1 MKVSLAITVLNEGDH
16 IRRLFDSIVK
26 QTHQPD
32 EVVVCDGGS
41 RDNTLQVIREY
52 EKKLPL
58 KIVTKEG
65 ANISQGR
72 NEAIRNASYEIVA
85 VTDAG
90 VWLEENWLEELVNS
104 NQWAVGSEQPSAI
117 SHPPLAMVA
126 GFYQS
131 DPQNIF
137 EIALGATTLPDVE
150 EINPQ
155 KFLPSSRSVAFLK
168 SAWEAVGGYPE
179 WLDFSEDVVF
189 DLKMREKFGVHTFA
203 PKAIV
208 HFRPRPTL
216 LAFMKQYFNY
226 AKGDGKSNLW
236 WKIHLIRYITYLI
249 VLPLGVYAAWVNPL
263 LWYAGALA
271 MVAYVRRP
279 LTRLIRQRRL
289 LLVALV
295 LVPVIRVAGDV
306 AKMIGYPVGVWWRI
320 KNQTARVR
328 ASR

>member
-1 MKVSLAITVLNEGDH
+1 MKVSLAITVLNESDH
-16 IRRLFDSIVK
+16 IRRLFDSVVK
-26 QTHQPD
+26 QTRQPD

-41 RDNTLQVIREY
+41 KDNTLDLIREY
-52 EKKLPL
+52 SNRLPL

-72 NEAIRNASYEIVA
+72 NEAIRNASHEIVA

-90 VWLEENWLEELVNS
+90 VWLEERWLEELLKGIGDQRLEIKSNLQSPISNS
-104 NQWAVGSEQPSAI
+104 
-117 SHPPLAMVA
+117 LVA
-126 GFYQS
+126 GFFQS

-168 SAWEAVGGYPE
+168 KAWEAVGGYPE
-179 WLDFSEDVVF
+179 WLDFSEDVIF
-189 DLKMREKFGVHTFA
+189 DLKMRQKFGDFVFA
-203 PKAIV
+203 PKAIA

-216 LAFMKQYFNY
+216 FSFMKQYFNY
-226 AKGDGKSNLW
+226 AKGDGKANLW
-236 WKIHLIRYITYLI
+236 LKIHLVRYVTYLI
-249 VLPLGVYAAWVNPL
+249 VVPLGVYAAWVNPL

-279 LTRLIRQRRL
+279 LARLIRQRRL
-289 LLVALV
+289 SLVALV
-295 LVPVIRVAGDV
+295 WVPVIRVAGDV
-306 AKMIGYPVGVWWRI
+306 AKMLGYPIGVWWRI
-320 KNQTARVR
+320 KNRSA
-328 ASR
+328 

>member
-1 MKVSLAITVLNEGDH
+1 M
-16 IRRLFDSIVK
+16 K
-26 QTHQPD
+26 QTRQPD

-41 RDNTLQVIREY
+41 KDNTLDVIREY
-52 EKKLPL
+52 ENRLPL
-58 KIVTKEG
+58 KIVVKEG

-90 VWLEENWLEELVNS
+90 VWLEENWLEQLLVISNWGDAS
-104 NQWAVGSEQPSAI
+104 NQLPITNYS
-117 SHPPLAMVA
+117 LVA

-150 EINPQ
+150 EINPG
-155 KFLPSSRSVAFLK
+155 KFLPSSRSVACLK

-189 DLKMREKFGVHTFA
+189 DLKMRQKFGDYAFA

-226 AKGDGKSNLW
+226 AKGDGKANLW
-236 WKIHLIRYITYLI
+236 LKIHLIRYLTYL
-249 VLPLGVYAAWVNPL
+249 VVVPLGVYAAWVNPL

-289 LLVALV
+289 SLGALV

-306 AKMIGYPVGVWWRI
+306 AKMIGYPLGVWWRLGQRI
-320 KNQTARVR
+320 K
-328 ASR
+328 

>member
-16 IRRLFDSIVK
+16 IRRLLDSVVK
-26 QTHQPD
+26 QTRQPD

-41 RDNTLQVIREY
+41 KDNTLDVIREY
-52 EKKLPL
+52 ENRLPL
-58 KIVTKEG
+58 KIVIKDG

-72 NEAIRNASYEIVA
+72 NEAIRNATHEIVA

-90 VWLEENWLEELVNS
+90 VWLEERWLEELLVIS
-104 NQWAVGSEQPSAI
+104 NWDHQLPITNYS
-117 SHPPLAMVA
+117 LVA
-126 GFYQS
+126 GFFQS

-189 DLKMREKFGVHTFA
+189 DLKMRQQFGDFAFA
-203 PKAIV
+203 PKAIA

-216 LAFMKQYFNY
+216 FSFMKQYINY
-226 AKGDGKSNLW
+226 AKGDGKANLW
-236 WKIHLIRYITYLI
+236 LKIHLIRYITYLI
-249 VLPLGVYAAWVNPL
+249 VVPLGIYAAWVNPL

-279 LTRLIRQRRL
+279 LARLIRQRRL
-289 LLVALV
+289 SLVALV
-295 LVPVIRVAGDV
+295 WVPAIRVAGDV
-306 AKMIGYPVGVWWRI
+306 AKMIGYPIGVWWRLGNRI
-320 KNQTARVR
+320 K
-328 ASR
+328 

>member
-1 MKVSLAITVLNEGDH
+1 MKVSLAITVLNEGEH
-16 IRRLFDSIVK
+16 IRRLLDSVVK
-26 QTHQPD
+26 QTRQPD

-72 NEAIRNASYEIVA
+72 NEAIRNASHEIVA

-90 VWLEENWLEELVNS
+90 VWLEENWLEQLLVISNWEETS
-104 NQWAVGSEQPSAI
+104 NQLSITNYS
-117 SHPPLAMVA
+117 LVA
-126 GFYQS
+126 GFFQS
-131 DPQNIF
+131 DPQNVF

-150 EINPQ
+150 EINPG

-168 SAWEAVGGYPE
+168 SAWGKVGGYPE
-179 WLDFSEDVVF
+179 WLDFSEDVIF
-189 DLKMREKFGVHTFA
+189 DLKMREKFGDFAFA
-203 PKAIV
+203 PKAIA

-226 AKGDGKSNLW
+226 AEGDGKADLW
-236 WKIHLIRYITYLI
+236 LKIHLIRYITYL
-249 VLPLGVYAAWVNPL
+249 VVVPLGIYAAWVNPL

-279 LTRLIRQRRL
+279 LARLMRQRRL
-289 LLVALV
+289 SLAAIV
-295 LVPVIRVAGDV
+295 LVPLIRVAGDV

-320 KNQTARVR
+320 KNQTARFR

>member
-16 IRRLFDSIVK
+16 IRRLLDSMVK
-26 QTHQPD
+26 QTRQPD

-52 EKKLPL
+52 EKKLSL
-58 KIVTKEG
+58 RIVLKEG

-72 NEAIRNASYEIVA
+72 NEAIRNASHEIVA

-90 VWLEENWLEELVNS
+90 VWLEENWLEELLF
-104 NQWAVGSEQPSAI
+104 AI
-117 SHPPLAMVA
+117 SHSPSALVA
-126 GFYQS
+126 GFFQS
-131 DPQNIF
+131 DPQNVF

-189 DLKMREKFGVHTFA
+189 DLKMRQQFGDYAFA
-203 PKAIV
+203 PKAIA

-226 AKGDGKSNLW
+226 AKGDGKANLW
-236 WKIHLIRYITYLI
+236 FKIHFIRYLTYLI
-249 VLPLGVYAAWVNPL
+249 VVPLGVYAAWVNPL

-271 MVAYVRRP
+271 LVAYVRRP
-279 LTRLIRQRRL
+279 LARLIRQRRL
-289 LLVALV
+289 SLVALV
-295 LVPVIRVAGDV
+295 WVPVIRVAGDV
-306 AKMIGYPVGVWWRI
+306 AKMIGYPIGVWWRI
-320 KNQTARVR
+320 KNRSAR
-328 ASR
+328 SR

>member
-1 MKVSLAITVLNEGDH
+1 MKVSLAITVLNESDH
-16 IRRLFDSIVK
+16 IRRLFDSVVK
-26 QTHQPD
+26 QTRQPD

-41 RDNTLQVIREY
+41 KDNTLDLIREY
-52 EKKLPL
+52 SNRLPL

-72 NEAIRNASYEIVA
+72 NEAIRNASHEIVA

-90 VWLEENWLEELVNS
+90 VWLEGNWLEELMKGFSVEMS
-104 NQWAVGSEQPSAI
+104 RRDVSAT
-117 SHPPLAMVA
+117 LVA
-126 GFYQS
+126 GFFQS

-155 KFLPSSRSVAFLK
+155 KFLPSSRSVAFFK
-168 SAWEAVGGYPE
+168 KAWEVVGGYPE
-179 WLDFSEDVVF
+179 WLDFSEDVIF
-189 DLKMREKFGVHTFA
+189 DLKMREKFGDYAFA
-203 PKAIV
+203 PKAIA

-216 LAFMKQYFNY
+216 FSFMKQYFNY
-226 AKGDGKSNLW
+226 AKGDGKANLW
-236 WKIHLIRYITYLI
+236 LKIHLIRYVTYLI
-249 VLPLGVYAAWVNPL
+249 VVPLGVYAAWVNPL

-279 LTRLIRQRRL
+279 LARLIRQRRL
-289 LLVALV
+289 SLGAIA

-306 AKMIGYPVGVWWRI
+306 AKMLGYPIGVWWRLGHRI
-320 KNQTARVR
+320 K
-328 ASR
+328 

>member
-1 MKVSLAITVLNEGDH
+1 MKVSLAITVLNESDH
-16 IRRLFDSIVK
+16 IRRLFDSVVK
-26 QTHQPD
+26 QTRQPD

-41 RDNTLQVIREY
+41 KDNTLDLIREY
-52 EKKLPL
+52 SNRLPL

-72 NEAIRNASYEIVA
+72 NEAIRNASHEIVA

-90 VWLEENWLEELVNS
+90 VWLEERWLEELLKGIGDQRLEIKSNLQSPISNS
-104 NQWAVGSEQPSAI
+104 
-117 SHPPLAMVA
+117 LVA
-126 GFYQS
+126 GFFQS

-168 SAWEAVGGYPE
+168 KAWEAVGGYPE
-179 WLDFSEDVVF
+179 WLDFSEDVIF
-189 DLKMREKFGVHTFA
+189 DLKMRQKFGDFVFA
-203 PKAIV
+203 PKAIA

-216 LAFMKQYFNY
+216 FSFMKQYFNY
-226 AKGDGKSNLW
+226 AKGDGKANLW
-236 WKIHLIRYITYLI
+236 LKIHLVRYVTYLI
-249 VLPLGVYAAWVNPL
+249 VVPLGVYAAWVNPL

-279 LTRLIRQRRL
+279 LARLIRQRRL
-289 LLVALV
+289 SLVALV
-295 LVPVIRVAGDV
+295 WVPVIRVAGDV
-306 AKMIGYPVGVWWRI
+306 AKMLGYPIGVWWRI
-320 KNQTARVR
+320 KNRNV
-328 ASR
+328 

>member
-1 MKVSLAITVLNEGDH
+1 MKVSLAITVLNESDH
-16 IRRLFDSIVK
+16 IRRLFDSVVK
-26 QTHQPD
+26 QTRQPD

-41 RDNTLQVIREY
+41 KDNTLDLIREY
-52 EKKLPL
+52 SNRLPL

-72 NEAIRNASYEIVA
+72 NEAIRNASHEIVA

-90 VWLEENWLEELVNS
+90 VWLEERWLEELLLKIKDQRLGEESLIINHYS
-104 NQWAVGSEQPSAI
+104 
-117 SHPPLAMVA
+117 LVA
-126 GFYQS
+126 GFFQS

-168 SAWEAVGGYPE
+168 KAWEAVGGYPE

-189 DLKMREKFGVHTFA
+189 DLKMRQQFGDYAFA

-226 AKGDGKSNLW
+226 AKGDGKANLW
-236 WKIHLIRYITYLI
+236 FKIHFIRYVTYLI
-249 VLPLGVYAAWVNPL
+249 VVPLGIYAAWVNPL

-279 LTRLIRQRRL
+279 LARLIRQRRL
-289 LLVALV
+289 SLVALV
-295 LVPVIRVAGDV
+295 WVPVIRVAGDV
-306 AKMIGYPVGVWWRI
+306 AKMIGYPTGVWWRI
-320 KNQTARVR
+320 KNRNV
-328 ASR
+328 

>member
-1 MKVSLAITVLNEGDH
+1 MKVSLAITVLNESDH
-16 IRRLFDSIVK
+16 IRRLFDSVVK
-26 QTHQPD
+26 QTRQPD

-41 RDNTLQVIREY
+41 KDNTLDLIREY
-52 EKKLPL
+52 SNRLPL

-72 NEAIRNASYEIVA
+72 NEAIRNASHEIVA

-90 VWLEENWLEELVNS
+90 VWLEERWLEELLLKIKDQRLGEESLIINHYS
-104 NQWAVGSEQPSAI
+104 
-117 SHPPLAMVA
+117 LVA
-126 GFYQS
+126 GFFQS

-168 SAWEAVGGYPE
+168 KAWEAVGGYPE

-189 DLKMREKFGVHTFA
+189 DLKMRQQFGDYAFA

-226 AKGDGKSNLW
+226 AKGDGKANLRF
-236 WKIHLIRYITYLI
+236 KIHFIRYVTYLI
-249 VLPLGVYAAWVNPL
+249 VVPLGIYAAWVNPL

-279 LTRLIRQRRL
+279 LARLIRQRRL
-289 LLVALV
+289 SLVALV
-295 LVPVIRVAGDV
+295 WVPVIRVAGDV
-306 AKMIGYPVGVWWRI
+306 AKMIGYPTGVWWRI
-320 KNQTARVR
+320 KNRNV
-328 ASR
+328 

>member
-16 IRRLFDSIVK
+16 IRRLLDSVVK

-41 RDNTLQVIREY
+41 RDNTLQVIRDY
-52 EKKLPL
+52 EDRLPL
-58 KIVTKEG
+58 KIVIKDG

-72 NEAIRNASYEIVA
+72 NEAIRNASHEIVA

-90 VWLEENWLEELVNS
+90 VWLDENWLEQLLVIS
-104 NQWAVGSEQPSAI
+104 NWGDQLPITNYS
-117 SHPPLAMVA
+117 LVA

-131 DPQNIF
+131 DPQNVF

-168 SAWEAVGGYPE
+168 SAWDDVGGYPE

-189 DLKMREKFGVHTFA
+189 DLKMRQKFSNFAFA
-203 PKAIV
+203 PQAIA

-216 LAFMKQYFNY
+216 RAFAKQYFNY
-226 AKGDGKSNLW
+226 ASGDGKANLW
-236 WKIHLIRYITYLI
+236 WKIHLIRYITYL
-249 VLPLGVYAAWVNPL
+249 VVVPLGIYAAWINPV

-271 MVAYVRRP
+271 LVAYVRRP
-279 LTRLIRQRRL
+279 LTRLMRQRRL
-289 LLVALV
+289 TLAALIWI
-295 LVPVIRVAGDV
+295 PIIRVVGDV
-306 AKMIGYPVGVWWRI
+306 AKMIGYPSGVWWRI
-320 KNQTARVR
+320 KN
-328 ASR
+328 S

>member
-16 IRRLFDSIVK
+16 IRRLLDSVVK
-26 QTHQPD
+26 QTRQPD

-41 RDNTLQVIREY
+41 KDNTLDVIREY
-52 EKKLPL
+52 ENRLPL
-58 KIVTKEG
+58 KIVVKEG

-90 VWLEENWLEELVNS
+90 VWLEENWLEQLLVMS
-104 NQWAVGSEQPSAI
+104 NWGDASSQLPITNYS
-117 SHPPLAMVA
+117 LVA

-150 EINPQ
+150 EINPG
-155 KFLPSSRSVAFLK
+155 KFLPSSLSVACLK

-189 DLKMREKFGVHTFA
+189 DLKMRQKFGDYVFA
-203 PKAIV
+203 PKAIA

-226 AKGDGKSNLW
+226 AKGDGKANLW
-236 WKIHLIRYITYLI
+236 LKIHLIRYITYL
-249 VLPLGVYAAWVNPL
+249 VVVPLGVYAAWVNPL

-289 LLVALV
+289 SLGALV

-306 AKMIGYPVGVWWRI
+306 AKMIGYPVGVWWRLGQRI
-320 KNQTARVR
+320 K
-328 ASR
+328 

>member
-1 MKVSLAITVLNEGDH
+1 MKVSLAITVLNESDH
-16 IRRLFDSIVK
+16 IRRLFDSVVK
-26 QTHQPD
+26 QTRQPD

-41 RDNTLQVIREY
+41 KDNTLDLIREY
-52 EKKLPL
+52 SNRLPL

-72 NEAIRNASYEIVA
+72 NEAIRNASHEIVA

-90 VWLEENWLEELVNS
+90 VWLEERWLEELLKGIGDQRLEIKSNLQSPISNS
-104 NQWAVGSEQPSAI
+104 
-117 SHPPLAMVA
+117 LVA
-126 GFYQS
+126 GFFQS

-168 SAWEAVGGYPE
+168 KAWEAVGGYPE

-189 DLKMREKFGVHTFA
+189 DLKMRQKFGDFAFA
-203 PKAIV
+203 PKAV
-208 HFRPRPTL
+208 AHFRPRPTL
-216 LAFMKQYFNY
+216 FSFMKQYFNY
-226 AKGDGKSNLW
+226 AKGDGKANLW
-236 WKIHLIRYITYLI
+236 LKIHLVRYVTYLI
-249 VLPLGVYAAWVNPL
+249 VVPLGVYAAWVNPL

-279 LTRLIRQRRL
+279 LARLIRQRRL
-289 LLVALV
+289 SLVALV
-295 LVPVIRVAGDV
+295 WVPVIRVAGDV
-306 AKMIGYPVGVWWRI
+306 AKMLGYPIGVWWRI
-320 KNQTARVR
+320 KNRSA
-328 ASR
+328 

>member
-16 IRRLFDSIVK
+16 IRRLLDSVVK

-52 EKKLPL
+52 EKKMPL

-72 NEAIRNASYEIVA
+72 NEAIRNASHEIVA

-90 VWLEENWLEELVNS
+90 VWLEERWLEELMVAFS
-104 NQWAVGSEQPSAI
+104 VETSRRDVSTA
-117 SHPPLAMVA
+117 LVA
-126 GFYQS
+126 GFFQS

-150 EINPQ
+150 EINPG

-168 SAWEAVGGYPE
+168 SAWGEVGGYPE

-189 DLKMREKFGVHTFA
+189 DLKMREKFGDFPFA
-203 PKAIV
+203 PKAIA

-216 LAFMKQYFNY
+216 LAFMKQYINY
-226 AKGDGKSNLW
+226 AKGDGKANLW
-236 WKIHLIRYITYLI
+236 LKIHLIRYITYL
-249 VLPLGVYAAWVNPL
+249 VVVPLGIYAAWVNPL

-279 LTRLIRQRRL
+279 LARLMRQRRL
-289 LLVALV
+289 SLAALV

-320 KNQTARVR
+320 KSQTARFR

>member
-16 IRRLFDSIVK
+16 SRRLFDSIVK
-26 QTHQPD
+26 QTRQPD

-41 RDNTLQVIREY
+41 LDNTLQVIREY
-52 EKKLPL
+52 EKNLSL
-58 KIVTKEG
+58 KIVIKNG

-72 NEAIRNASYEIVA
+72 NEAIRNATHDVVA

-90 VWLEENWLEELVNS
+90 VWLEENWLDELL
-104 NQWAVGSEQPSAI
+104 SAI
-117 SHPPLAMVA
+117 SHSQSALVA
-126 GFYQS
+126 GFFQS

-155 KFLPSSRSVAFLK
+155 RFLPSSRSVAFLK

-179 WLDFSEDVVF
+179 WLDFSEDVLF
-189 DLKMREKFGVHTFA
+189 DIKMRQKFGDFAFA
-203 PKAIV
+203 PKAIA

-216 LAFMKQYFNY
+216 LAFMRQYFNY
-226 AKGDGKSNLW
+226 AKGDGKANLW
-236 WKIHLIRYITYLI
+236 WKIHLIRYLTYLI
-249 VLPLGVYAAWVNPL
+249 VVPLGVYAAWVNPL

-279 LTRLIRQRRL
+279 LARLMRQRRL
-289 LLVALV
+289 SLGAVALV
-295 LVPVIRVAGDV
+295 PIIRVAGDV
-306 AKMIGYPVGVWWRI
+306 AKMIGYPTGVWWRI
-320 KNQTARVR
+320 KNRNV
-328 ASR
+328 